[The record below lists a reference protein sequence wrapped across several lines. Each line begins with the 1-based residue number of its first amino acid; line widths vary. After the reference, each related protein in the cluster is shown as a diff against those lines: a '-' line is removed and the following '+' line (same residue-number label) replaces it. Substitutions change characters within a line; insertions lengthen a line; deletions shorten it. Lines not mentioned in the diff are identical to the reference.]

1 MTRRDP
7 GIRKGTARVAA
18 AALRILGA
26 LFLTLATD
34 AALAYRPFDSTDADV
49 AEPGVFEL
57 ELGPLGRIREGPEK
71 FRVAPA
77 VVANF
82 GLSGERELVL
92 QGQRQTA
99 LQEVPGEPRTSIV
112 DTGLFVKQVLR
123 DGVLQDKPGPS
134 VATEV
139 GLLLPT
145 VNGESGA
152 GFSAAGIV
160 SQRSDAGT
168 IHLNSSFAW
177 TRSHEP
183 DLFVGVIL
191 EGPYS
196 WEVRPVAEVSGEKIS
211 GIART
216 ESVLVGAIW
225 KLRQDLSFDFGI
237 REARAGSEAIHEI
250 RAGLTWSFSS
260 NKEH

>member
-1 MTRRDP
+1 
-7 GIRKGTARVAA
+7 
-18 AALRILGA
+18 LG
-26 LFLTLATD
+26 TD

-49 AEPGVFEL
+49 AEAGVFEL

-99 LQEVPGEPRTSIV
+99 LQEVSGEPRTSIV
-112 DTGLFVKQVLR
+112 DTGLFIKQVLR
-123 DGVLQDKPGPS
+123 QGVLQDTPGPS

-145 VNGESGA
+145 VNGESGT

-168 IHLNSSFAW
+168 VHLNSSFSW

-196 WEVRPVAEVSGEKIS
+196 WAVRPVAEVSGEKTS
-211 GIART
+211 GGART
-216 ESVLVGAIW
+216 QSVLAGAIW
-225 KLRQDLSFDFGI
+225 RLRRDLSFDFGI
-237 REARAGSEAIHEI
+237 REARAGNEAIHEI